1 MIIFHYFKRKKVILT
16 IVLINADYESKII
29 VLKKTIDK
37 ETTLEIVEE
46 KKTNFFKKLLKKP
59 KREEVHIHSI
69 KLYYEAILMVSGIY
83 SANFFRKGV
92 HPIKVDFNVKEVVLG
107 DGVFP
112 IRTKSGLQKAFS
124 GKKGKNK
131 VDLEL
136 EEHVFLENEDTIY
149 FDHHGKEIKFPFKIS
164 PKTIENYP
172 KRILGNNQPN
182 VKKPEITNEAAINS
196 LSKKLMKPLEADV
209 RDLKDEFTINEVSEV
224 YIPIYEARL
233 IGPKKKVALLRI
245 DAARKKIL

>member
-1 MIIFHYFKRKKVILT
+1 MINT
-16 IVLINADYESKII
+16 DYESKII
-29 VLKKTIDK
+29 VFKKNIDEDTVK
-37 ETTLEIVEE
+37 EIVEN
-46 KKTNFFKKLLKKP
+46 KKTNVFKKILKKP
-59 KREEVHIHSI
+59 KREEVHFHSI
-69 KLYYEAILMVSGIY
+69 KLNYEAILMVSGTY
-83 SANFFRKGV
+83 VANFFRKAI

-112 IRTKSGLQKAFS
+112 IRTKSGLHKALT

-136 EEHVFLENEDTIY
+136 EEHVFIENEDTIY
-149 FDHHGKEIKFPFKIS
+149 FDHHGKEINFPFKIN

-172 KRILGNNQPN
+172 KRILSNNHPN
-182 VKKPEITNEAAINS
+182 VKKPEISNESAINI
-196 LSKKLMKPLEADV
+196 LTKKLMKPLEKDV
-209 RDLKDEFTINEVSEV
+209 RDLKEEFTINEVSEV

-233 IGPKKKVALLRI
+233 NGPKKKVALLRI